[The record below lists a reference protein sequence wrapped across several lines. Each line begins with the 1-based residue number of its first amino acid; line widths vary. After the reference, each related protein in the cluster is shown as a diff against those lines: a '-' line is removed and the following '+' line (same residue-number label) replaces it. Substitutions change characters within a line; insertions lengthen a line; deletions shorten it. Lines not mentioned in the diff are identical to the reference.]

1 LELRAGGL
9 FGSQLVDEAGRLLL
23 LVLATGFEL
32 HVDAGEDLD
41 YRLADAAEGHGELWF
56 EEEVEH
62 DLLSREDLSDAE
74 AEGDVVRGL
83 LDVEVPNR
91 R

>member
-1 LELRAGGL
+1 L

-23 LVLATGFEL
+23 LVLAAGFEL

-41 YRLADAAEGHGELWF
+41 RRLADAAEGHGELWF
-56 EEEVEH
+56 EEEVED